1 MYNFSPGLLYG
12 VAEEM
17 SVAKTLF
24 IVSKAVLIYVYIGYP
39 FLCLLLS
46 RLKRNKYKTDDIIPS
61 VTIIIAAYN
70 EENCIAETVQNK
82 LELDYP
88 SDKLEIIVVSDAS
101 SDNTDALVAGI
112 AEQDS
117 RVIFL
122 RQQNRRGKTAA
133 LNTAAEVA
141 TGKIIVFSDANSI
154 YNQSTLL
161 NLVKPFADSSVGY
174 VTGKMVYNVTKKSAS
189 GDGCSSYM
197 KYENRLR
204 EIESNF
210 GSVVGVDGGI
220 DAVRKQLYT
229 AMPEDMQP
237 DFGLPLSVIENG
249 RRVVFTP
256 FALVSESTLGN
267 SSEEFSMRVRV
278 ILRALWAI
286 RSFKHLL
293 NPFKYGLFSWQL
305 FSHKILR
312 YLAPLFLLGCLIS
325 SLFMLNDGTWW
336 AIWFPVQVA
345 FYLLAFAGSRMEKA
359 VSPLITFPLY
369 FTLVNIASA
378 VALVS
383 FLKGKKMVTW
393 KPRT

>member
-1 MYNFSPGLLYG
+1 
-12 VAEEM
+12 M

-24 IVSKAVLIYVYIGYP
+24 IISKAVLIYIYIGYP
-39 FLCLLLS
+39 LLCLLLS
-46 RLKRNKYKTDDIIPS
+46 KLKNDKCKTDDITPS

-70 EENCIAETVQNK
+70 EGKCIAETIQNK
-82 LELDYP
+82 LALDYP
-88 SDKLEIIVVSDAS
+88 SDKLEIVVVSDAS
-101 SDNTDALVAGI
+101 SDDTDAIVTEI

-141 TGKIIVFSDANSI
+141 TGEILVFSDANSI

-174 VTGKMVYNVTKKSAS
+174 VTGKMVYNVTEKSAS

-204 EIESNF
+204 EVESDF

-229 AMPEDMQP
+229 IMPEDMQP
-237 DFGLPLSVIENG
+237 DFGLPLSVVENG
-249 RRVVFTP
+249 KRVVFTP

-286 RSFKHLL
+286 RSYTHLL
-293 NPFKYGLFSWQL
+293 NPIKYGLFSWQL

-312 YLAPLFLLGCLIS
+312 YLAPIFLLGCLVS
-325 SLFMLNDGTWW
+325 SVFMLNDGSWW
-336 AIWFPVQVA
+336 AIWFPAQVA
-345 FYLLAFAGSRMEKA
+345 FYLLAFAGSRVEKA

-369 FTLVNIASA
+369 FTLVNLASA

-383 FLKGKKMVTW
+383 FLRGKKMVIW

>member
-1 MYNFSPGLLYG
+1 
-12 VAEEM
+12 M
-17 SVAKTLF
+17 SVAKSLF
-24 IVSKAVLIYVYIGYP
+24 TMCAVVLMYIYIGYP
-39 FLCLLLS
+39 LLCLLLS
-46 RLKRNKYKTDDIIPS
+46 KIKSRKFKTGDITPS
-61 VTIIIAAYN
+61 VTIIISAYN
-70 EENCIAETVQNK
+70 EEDCIAETINNK
-82 LELDYP
+82 LSLDYP

-101 SDNTDALVAGI
+101 SDKTDELVTGI

-117 RVIFL
+117 RVVFL
-122 RQQNRRGKTAA
+122 RQQKRRGKTAA

-141 TGKIIVFSDANSI
+141 AGEVLVFSDANSI

-161 NLVKPFADSSVGY
+161 SLVKPFADNSVGY
-174 VTGKMVYNVTKKSAS
+174 VTGKMVYNVSEGSAS

-204 EIESNF
+204 EFESNF

-220 DAVRKQLYT
+220 DAVRKQLYIT
-229 AMPEDMQP
+229 MPEDMQP
-237 DFGLPLSVIENG
+237 DFGLPLSVVENS

-256 FALVSESTLGN
+256 FALVSESTLSN

-286 RSFKHLL
+286 KSFKYLL

-325 SLFMLNDGTWW
+325 SIFMLNDGTWW
-336 AIWFPVQVA
+336 AIWFPAQVA
-345 FYLLAFAGSRMEKA
+345 FYLLALAGSRMEKA

-369 FTLVNIASA
+369 FTLVNLAST

-383 FLKGKKMVTW
+383 FLKGKKMVIW

>member
-1 MYNFSPGLLYG
+1 
-12 VAEEM
+12 M

-24 IVSKAVLIYVYIGYP
+24 IVSKAVLIYIYIGYP
-39 FLCLLLS
+39 LLCLLLS
-46 RLKRNKYKTDDIIPS
+46 KIKSSKYKIDDITPS

-70 EENCIAETVQNK
+70 EEDFIVETVQNK
-82 LELDYP
+82 LSLDYP

-101 SDNTDALVAGI
+101 SDDTDTLVTSI
-112 AEQDS
+112 AEQNS

-141 TGKIIVFSDANSI
+141 TGEILVFSDANSI
-154 YNQSTLL
+154 YNKSTLL

-174 VTGKMVYNVTKKSAS
+174 VTGKMVYNVSEGSAS

-229 AMPEDMQP
+229 TMPEDMQP
-237 DFGLPLSVIENG
+237 DFVLPLSVIENG
-249 RRVVFTP
+249 RRVVFTSP
-256 FALVSESTLGN
+256 ALVSENTLGN

-278 ILRALWAI
+278 IIRALWAI
-286 RSFKHLL
+286 KSFTHLL

-325 SLFMLNDGTWW
+325 SVFMFNDGTWW
-336 AIWFPVQVA
+336 AIWFPAQVA
-345 FYLLAFAGSRMEKA
+345 FYLLALAGSRVEKA

-369 FTLVNIASA
+369 FTLVNLASA
-378 VALVS
+378 VALVR
-383 FLKGKKMVTW
+383 FLKGKKMVVW